1 MISTKVFIAETALK
15 QLEKVPTYIRIKLYQ
30 WIEKI
35 EEFGIVE
42 SRKSKGLHDEPLKGL
57 RLGQRSIR
65 LNRSYRA
72 IYMQKRNGDLFLIQ
86 IIEVTNH
93 EY

>member
-1 MISTKVFIAETALK
+1 MISTKVSIEQAALK
-15 QLEKVPTYIRIKLYQ
+15 QLEKVPSFIRVKLYQ
-30 WIEKI
+30 WIERV
-35 EEFGIVE
+35 EEFGIAE
-42 SRKSKGLHDEPLKGL
+42 IRKSKGLHDEPLKGL
-57 RLGQRSIR
+57 RTGQRSIR

-72 IYMQKRNGDLFLIQ
+72 IYIQKQNGELFLIQ

>member
-1 MISTKVFIAETALK
+1 MILTRVLIEQAALK
-15 QLEKVPTYIRIKLYQ
+15 QLEKVPTFIKVKLYQ
-30 WIEKI
+30 WIERV
-35 EEFGIVE
+35 EEFGIAE
-42 SRKSKGLHDEPLKGL
+42 IRKSKGLHDEPLKGL
-57 RLGQRSIR
+57 RTGQRSIR

-72 IYMQKRNGDLFLIQ
+72 IYLQKQNGDLCLIQ